1 MNEQLLKDFIATAQ
15 KYNYNW
21 NTVFGKFPELKGYD
35 QQLLKDYVAT
45 AEKYNYDY
53 GVVNSKFP
61 ELGFKQEPLKK
72 KESTE
77 LASKSEKPTSA
88 SSSRRFEG
96 VTEEPISQKKVRTE
110 DYIDQVQNA
119 NKKQTETKVANPF
132 AQKPT
137 EKTVDVLTTKEANK
151 MMAEDF
157 GKKEFAAYSSINKMP
172 STNALND
179 LDDETTADILNK
191 QFEGTNLEFKKIGSQ
206 LTVTSKLVDD
216 IIGSSKI
223 LNEKTIDLS
232 EPDAD
237 KELKSFIS
245 TNILKKSEREQFE
258 NVQSVE
264 DLVKLVGSNPNKFS
278 ASLLEDMDVDSYFEE
293 QGNLLSDEMARAKAD
308 TYDSDLKS
316 YEQKVIKFNQDV
328 KSGKMTKADFDARS
342 AELDNERNSL
352 ENRRNIISNV
362 IYKSEKI
369 DKLLSNLEEA
379 NVITAE
385 EKEKQGSRIGLF
397 FRGVGGGFVD
407 VPQTMIDFG
416 IAGAAAVMDAKTL
429 ADAIKPGEYERLKN
443 LGFSDD
449 KIKNEIQKSVKNRA
463 NKVLKSVPDAF
474 SMGTTEEYV
483 KSADRGIIDQ
493 AIYAV
498 GESLGA
504 VGGGIGVAPLG
515 AAGTTAGFFAMSYNA
530 LEDQMRGPQFDA
542 LSENEKKIMSVP
554 YGLVIGALER
564 LGAKVAVGAA
574 KNKTLGMFSEYII
587 AKTFSSIP
595 KDASLLEIK
604 SAINK
609 SVAASVA
616 NGMLK
621 ITGAGVVEGG
631 TEFTQQI
638 FEGIEKDVANRIIQ
652 SNQLETA
659 KEEGGGTVS
668 KEIYNQIV
676 QNKFFKN
683 AADLSTT
690 EGIGQLLKESGNAF
704 LVGAVAGGMGSTASV
719 GVIEPISNKVSNNRF
734 AIYRD
739 IILNDEARE
748 GAISSI
754 NKKVENNELTREQAD
769 EQIASINEAYP
780 ALRQIPTDFS
790 VGAQREAFGL
800 LMERERL
807 NQEIKDKDPNL
818 VAKQKE
824 RVAEINEQLKGISYA
839 VQEQATGEVSVQ
851 PTTGVG
857 TEMEEGV
864 SETKPEGVTGETIT
878 EEVKVEEPKAEQPQ
892 ANLTKE
898 EIEARRKET
907 EAKIKRKDLFDG
919 VGEFSSTLGNSDK
932 AAVPFSHREKNG
944 IEVVEFAHPDTGS
957 IDVIITGTSN
967 NDFVGFYRIYENGK
981 PTNRWSSKFENQSR
995 NKENFKTMIGSVQE
1009 LLPAGHEY
1017 TEKTSIS
1024 TDGLRVWNQQLDRGY
1039 ELQYDENGNLVTN
1052 EVAINGDAIVNELG
1066 IDVERGR
1073 FSNINVR
1080 SQAEFEKV
1088 KQALLPYLQ
1097 KFGLNESNI
1106 RWMSG
1111 PLKDSGTVKIDLPVL
1126 KKSTSQETGQPEV
1139 QETAAAEKLTVN
1151 PSEGY
1156 SFEYESE
1163 NDIPAEL
1170 KGVEPTGRT
1179 ETKVGRGKN
1188 AKTKLKLTFTGQ
1200 QLIDAGLAV
1209 TPEAQAEVVQP
1220 EVQAE
1225 VQAEPTAKIESIE
1238 VEEVPQVEQSLNDL
1252 TQQNNV
1258 LTENDFTAARIRNVG
1273 KEKVVAQIQKAA
1285 KAIAKVL
1292 PKVKIVVHAT
1302 PEAFVE
1308 ATKDMDG
1315 RLSEGGLYD
1324 QQTGQIHI
1332 NLERANNRTVAHEV
1346 FHALIL
1352 SMVKSDVEAQRLTRS
1367 MIKSVIKSLKKA
1379 EGTAELISYLE
1390 EFESNYDNNIKDE
1403 EKLGELF
1410 GILADNYKAL
1420 PPASKNIIIRFLNR
1434 LAKALG
1440 LKEMTD
1446 REAIQFMNTLSR
1458 KVETGQEIE
1467 VSEVGKQKE
1476 GKAAV
1481 RKQIIGEVGAKRL
1494 DQQENSTLRMDN
1506 LQVAKD
1512 MKDEG
1517 KTPKQIRNATGWEM
1531 GAEGKWRYETVDNL
1545 PFFNDVVNKVRDLI
1559 DNKLSQY
1566 PLLGISDK
1574 AIVSEKASDIIPSEL
1589 TKMYPELNDYTI
1601 DFGIENENKGKID
1614 VDDKKIRVNVGQ
1626 NPINT
1631 VKVLLHEVQHAIQE
1645 IEGFDSGTSAQKI
1658 IDEFIAQDNAF
1669 KNRINRIKKYS
1680 PNSPLLDSVRNQR
1693 KDFIDNFSTVNKNNE
1708 KILNGVNLYLRKAGE
1723 IEARNV
1729 EARMNMTEEQRRNTL
1744 LTETEDV
1751 KDRQII
1757 ETAPRKFAV
1766 RKQKGLIN
1774 LTDQEAMKY
1783 ARAGVENKYDA
1794 QAIKQIGLQGTK
1806 FDKQSILERIQKEF
1820 DGLVKNT
1827 TDYIFREDSPAIDQ
1841 AIQNEID
1848 TMVDQGYSNDQ
1859 IERAKRALKPGP
1871 ERDNFINSYR
1881 RAQVETANQWESYL
1895 GQSDYPAS
1903 FKYLMLDAVLTNN
1916 YDLKTDRYQ
1925 KRTGKTIRNFTPFD
1939 AGTLAELYMSDSN
1952 ELLKDYVRIQAD
1964 NSANI
1969 VESAAF
1975 SSTKDG
1981 KWIKFDGGGNVG
1993 EQELKDNANKLSQL
2007 VQNTYWCTKTN
2018 ALSQLRDGDFYVYVT
2033 ENKQGDFDPRIAVRM
2048 DGDKVGEVR
2057 GNASSKQDLEA
2068 DMLPVADTFLREK
2081 IPNDS
2086 GKKWLDSIAYN
2097 TKVKDL
2103 TEKIDTKVLDMD
2115 DVNEYIDIIKDK
2127 DKFSVDYG
2135 ENGLVQKLQDK
2146 FRDAKFSFGV
2156 ADSQTDIKDDTL
2168 LLIAPNDIYT
2178 FMFYNNEQTKNVQV
2192 IIGNVNIYSD
2202 FDGGK
2207 VKAITGNV
2215 VFEDSSIKEIK
2226 SIESIGGNVRF
2237 RNSEI
2242 KYLGSL
2248 KEIGGDV
2255 SFRNSEIRYLGNL
2268 KSIGGQA
2275 IFRDSEVISL
2285 ENLEFIG
2292 GNADFYDS
2300 NLEDLGSLKEI
2311 GGNADFVF
2319 SSIESLDGLKK
2330 IGGEAKFEDSGVKDL
2345 GELTEVGGTVNVNN
2359 SKIKSLGKLKKARN
2373 LFSNS
2378 NSKLNDLGEL
2388 TEIVSNLNLYNNDT
2402 LKSLGKLKKIGGRA
2416 FFVNSKVEDLGALES
2431 IGGTAEFQGTNI
2443 KSLGKIKEIGGTADL
2458 SDSKIEDLGELESIG
2473 SNAYFQRSNIKSLG
2487 NLKSIGKD
2495 ANFKDSNIKS
2505 LGNLESIGR
2514 DADFYN
2520 SKVEDLGNLQFIG
2533 GAVGF
2538 QGKPELKEQWQQ
2550 RQERQF
2556 AVRKQKTTGP
2566 NRIVENGV
2574 KAGKTD
2580 AEIRQ
2585 EGRAAGFTNKE
2596 MTEALS
2602 KYYTKE
2608 QGIFM
2613 KSGIKGKVGQFVDFA
2628 KKWKQKY
2635 LTTKGLLAKV
2645 GFTYKEKMEGEISAE
2660 ANRAAKTAKK
2670 FGVLFDKFTGDKEL
2684 LKDAFD
2690 KVLRGDKAIQLPA
2703 GFAALANE
2711 MRNHIDR
2718 LSEMLIATGAVDA
2731 DMADT
2736 IRKNIGS
2743 YITRSYEI
2751 YDNKNFR
2758 QKVGEQELQAAKNF
2772 LRTQPGMLELAKAEA
2787 ARTDVTVDEALD
2799 VLVDNKIDEYFADA
2813 ETGALVKGSRLGS
2826 KDLSTLKERKEIPEQ
2841 IRMLMGEYSDPAMN
2855 YARTV
2860 LNIATLAAR
2869 HQFLTQVKEAGMGKF
2884 FFEKNDSQR
2893 PKGFDTE
2900 IASEGSDTMSPL
2912 NGLMTT
2918 PEIAEAFG
2926 LYDGQKGKDNWYS
2939 QLSRIYYKAM
2949 ALVKWLK
2956 TIASVGTHMKNV
2968 FSNFGFVGVNGHSLI
2983 EIGKAAKVV
2992 AQDLKTMSKPEVEA
3006 KIDEY
3011 IKAGIMRQGA
3021 GINEIRDMFKD
3032 ADMDGFLERRLSMRK
3047 PKGVMGKIKQVIS
3060 SRSSK
3065 IISFA
3070 EDLYQAEDDMFKIA
3084 AYETEMNRYADAL
3097 YNKSKD
3103 QLTDKERQEV
3113 SDIAANNVKN
3123 TYPTYSRIP
3132 EGIKQLRK
3140 FPLFI
3145 GSFISFQAESYR
3157 TAYNTIGLA
3166 KDELSSD
3173 NEKIRKIGVRR
3184 IAGAFA
3190 YLTAKTAL
3198 LSYAGYAAGTGL
3210 SGVLG
3215 ALFND
3220 DDEEEKE
3227 KDVRSFLPPWSKNS
3241 DLIILKAADGE
3252 IEYIDFSASDPHGGI
3267 NKALNALFS
3276 GEDMLDSF
3284 KQSTLELVG
3293 QFQGPDILTN
3303 LAIQLKNNE
3312 NDFGKPIYNEEDAFQ
3327 EKTAK
3332 ILDYVYKVVEPGT
3345 ITSVRKGVFSEQSL
3359 GQLAFGEATGLKI
3372 RKVDVK
3378 DQFGYKLPEF
3388 DESFKDIRKI
3398 YNSEYYKSV
3407 EMYEDPKATEKDI
3420 EEQNKKTDEAF
3431 IRANEK
3437 YAAKAKE
3444 LMDLIN
3450 SANRLGVDYDD
3461 LINELSFIK
3470 STMGKSNISEMENG
3484 GNEFIKEKDY

>member
-45 AEKYNYDY
+45 AEKNNYDY

-61 ELGFKQEPLKK
+61 ELGFNQEPVKK

-77 LASKSEKPTSA
+77 LASKSEDGSLASQNTKEEVFFLPNDPSQLYTKKGDEWYKKIGSNYLPLTKGDVAQRSA
-88 SSSRRFEG
+88 
-96 VTEEPISQKKVRTE
+96 
-110 DYIDQVQNA
+110 YLNQNA
-119 NKKQTETKVANPF
+119 QKASQFDIDRAAQSQTSVDTKKLYAQDTKELKKSFEQKYGEVKSLEKINEAKRQEELKKQVPQESEKLNFRAGGGKIYDFDNENEVEEYKDIAPAYYMAYYDNNG
-132 AQKPT
+132 KPLAMMDP
-137 EKTVDVLTTKEANK
+137 EKMKEAEANMK
-151 MMAEDF
+151 KDF
-157 GKKEFAAYSSINKMP
+157 GDKEFAAYMSIDKIPSAKKLSSLGEQAT
-172 STNALND
+172 SD
-179 LDDETTADILNK
+179 VLNK
-191 QFEGTNLEFKKIGSQ
+191 QFEGTNLQFKRSGSELIITSQ
-206 LTVTSKLVDD
+206 LGDGINATV
-216 IIGSSKI
+216 

-237 KELKSFIS
+237 KKLKSFIS
-245 TNILKKSEREQFE
+245 HNIVKKSEREKFD

-264 DLVKLVGSNPNKFS
+264 DLVELVGSKPYKFK
-278 ASLLEDMDVDSYFEE
+278 ASMLEGMNVDQYFEKE
-293 QGNLLSDEMARAKAD
+293 RQLLDGEMARAKAD
-308 TYDSDLKS
+308 TYGTDLKS

-328 KSGKMTKADFDARS
+328 KGGKMSKVDFDAKS
-342 AELDNERNSL
+342 AELENERKSL
-352 ENRRNIISNV
+352 LQRKDIMSKAIV
-362 IYKSEKI
+362 KAEKI
-369 DKLLSNLEEA
+369 DKLTNNLEKA

-385 EKEKQGSRIGLF
+385 EKEKQGSFLGNISRGFGEGLI
-397 FRGVGGGFVD
+397 D
-407 VPQTMIDFG
+407 VSQAGIDFA
-416 IAGAAAVMDAKTL
+416 ISAGSALTDAKTF
-429 ADAIKPGEYERLKN
+429 ADAITPGEYERLRN
-443 LGFSDD
+443 LGYSDD
-449 KIKNEIQKSVKNRA
+449 EIKNEIQKSVKNTA
-463 NKVLKSVPDAF
+463 NKVLGSVPDVF
-474 SMGTTEEYV
+474 GFGTTEEYS
-483 KSADRGIIDQ
+483 KSADRGVIDQ
-493 AIYAV
+493 AAFAI

-504 VGGGIGVAPLG
+504 VAGGIAMAP
-515 AAGTTAGFFAMSYNA
+515 AKAGTTAGFFSMSYNG

-554 YGLVIGALER
+554 YGLVIGALEK
-564 LGAKVAVGAA
+564 LGAKVATGAA
-574 KNKTLGMFSEYII
+574 KSKTLGMFSEYIM
-587 AKTFSSIP
+587 AKTFSSLP
-595 KDASLLEIK
+595 KNASLLEIK
-604 SAINK
+604 SAIDK
-609 SVAASVA
+609 SVALSVA

-621 ITGAGVVEGG
+621 ITGAGIVEGG

-676 QNKFFKN
+676 KNKFFKD
-683 AADLSTT
+683 AADLSSLD
-690 EGIGQLLKESGNAF
+690 GIQQLLKESGNAF
-704 LVGAVAGGMGSTASV
+704 VVGALAGGMGGAMSV
-719 GVIEPISNKVSNNRF
+719 GVAEPISNKVSNNKF

-739 IILNDEARE
+739 IILDDAARE

-754 NKKVENNELTREQAD
+754 NKKVENDQLTREEAD
-769 EQIASINEAYP
+769 EQIKSINESYP
-780 ALRQIPTDFS
+780 ALRQIPTEFS

-800 LMERERL
+800 LMERESL
-807 NQEIKDKDPNL
+807 DKEIKDKDPNL

-824 RVAEINEQLKGISYA
+824 RVAEINEQLKGLSYA
-839 VQEQATGEVSVQ
+839 VQEQGADAVPVQSGAGVSTEVE
-851 PTTGVG
+851 TGVSK
-857 TEMEEGV
+857 TE
-864 SETKPEGVTGETIT
+864 PQGVTGETIT
-878 EEVKVEEPKAEQPQ
+878 EKVEVEGPKAEQPQ
-892 ANLTKE
+892 A
-898 EIEARRKET
+898 
-907 EAKIKRKDLFDG
+907 
-919 VGEFSSTLGNSDK
+919 
-932 AAVPFSHREKNG
+932 
-944 IEVVEFAHPDTGS
+944 
-957 IDVIITGTSN
+957 
-967 NDFVGFYRIYENGK
+967 
-981 PTNRWSSKFENQSR
+981 
-995 NKENFKTMIGSVQE
+995 
-1009 LLPAGHEY
+1009 
-1017 TEKTSIS
+1017 
-1024 TDGLRVWNQQLDRGY
+1024 
-1039 ELQYDENGNLVTN
+1039 
-1052 EVAINGDAIVNELG
+1052 EVA
-1066 IDVERGR
+1066 
-1073 FSNINVR
+1073 
-1080 SQAEFEKV
+1080 
-1088 KQALLPYLQ
+1088 
-1097 KFGLNESNI
+1097 
-1106 RWMSG
+1106 
-1111 PLKDSGTVKIDLPVL
+1111 
-1126 KKSTSQETGQPEV
+1126 QE
-1139 QETAAAEKLTVN
+1139 
-1151 PSEGY
+1151 
-1156 SFEYESE
+1156 
-1163 NDIPAEL
+1163 
-1170 KGVEPTGRT
+1170 
-1179 ETKVGRGKN
+1179 
-1188 AKTKLKLTFTGQ
+1188 
-1200 QLIDAGLAV
+1200 
-1209 TPEAQAEVVQP
+1209 EVVQP
-1220 EVQAE
+1220 SEEDNSFVYKMNTERTSRGKGKWEDDFEIIDNRNGLELGEEASKWAVVNKITGEIVDAKSKKDAQDIIKNAPAYGDMFGDGTTVDFTELSEQAQNKYREQFNQQKTKVVEEAVQPV
-1225 VQAEPTAKIESIE
+1225 VQETVQPTAQAQPTAKIETIE
-1238 VEEVPQVEQSLNDL
+1238 VQEVPQVDQTLNDL

-1258 LTENDFTAARIRNVG
+1258 ITQNDFTAAKVRNVG
-1273 KEKVVAQIQKAA
+1273 KEKVVAQIAKAA

-1302 PEAFVE
+1302 PEAFVA

-1324 QQTGQIHI
+1324 QQTGEIHI

-1352 SMVKSDVEAQRLTRS
+1352 SMVKSDVEAQKLTRS
-1367 MIKSVIKSLKKA
+1367 MIRSVIKSLKKA

-1390 EFESNYDNNIKDE
+1390 EFESNYDENIKNE

-1410 GILADNYKAL
+1410 AVLADNYKQL
-1420 PPASKNIIIRFLNR
+1420 PPASKNVIIRFLNR

-1446 REAIQFMNTLSR
+1446 REAIAFMNTLSR

-1467 VSEVGKQKE
+1467 AREVGKQKE

-1481 RKQIIGEVGAKRL
+1481 RKQIIGEVGAKKL
-1494 DQQENSTLRMDN
+1494 DQQENSNLRMKN
-1506 LQVAKD
+1506 LKVAND
-1512 MKDEG
+1512 MKDAG
-1517 KTPKQIRNATGWEM
+1517 KTPKEIRIETGWEM

-1545 PFFNDVVNKVRDLI
+1545 PFFQDTVSIVKKLQDEESIQYGMDLPANAVLP
-1559 DNKLSQY
+1559 DE
-1566 PLLGISDK
+1566 LL
-1574 AIVSEKASDIIPSEL
+1574 
-1589 TKMYPELNDYTI
+1589 KMYPELNDYRF
-1601 DFGIENENKGKID
+1601 DFGQGNENEGNLDLDI
-1614 VDDKKIRVNVGQ
+1614 KKITVNIGNNQ
-1626 NPINT
+1626 IQT
-1631 VKVLLHEVQHAIQE
+1631 VRTLLHEVQHAIQE
-1645 IEGFDSGTSAQKI
+1645 IEGFDSGTSAKEIMDQ
-1658 IDEFIAQDNAF
+1658 FIAQNNVLR
-1669 KNRINRIKKYS
+1669 NRINRIKKYS
-1680 PNSPLLDSVRNQR
+1680 PNSPVLNTAINNLKS
-1693 KDFIDNFSTVNKNNE
+1693 FIDNFSTVNKNNE
-1708 KILNGVNLYLRKAGE
+1708 RVLDKFNLYMRKAGE

-1729 EARMNMTEEQRRNTL
+1729 EARMNMTAEERRNTL
-1744 LTETEDV
+1744 LTETEDI

-1757 ETAPRKFAV
+1757 EAAPRKFAV

-1774 LTDQEAMKY
+1774 LTDQEAVKY

-1806 FDKQSILERIQKEF
+1806 FDKTSILERIQKEF

-1859 IERAKRALKPGP
+1859 IENAKRAFSPGR
-1871 ERDNFINSYR
+1871 ERDNVINEYR

-1903 FKYLMLDAVLTNN
+1903 FKYLILDAVLTNN

-1925 KRTGKTIRNFTPFD
+1925 KRTAKTIRNFTPFD
-1939 AGTLAELYMSDSN
+1939 AGTLAELYMSESN

-1981 KWIKFDGGGNVG
+1981 KWIKFDGGDGVSQ
-1993 EQELKDNANKLSQL
+1993 QELQDNANKLSQL

-2103 TEKIDTKVLDMD
+2103 TDKIDNKVLDMD
-2115 DVNEYIDIIKDK
+2115 DVMDYIDILKDK

-2135 ENGLVQKLQDK
+2135 ENGLVQTLKNK
-2146 FRDAKFSFGV
+2146 FRNAKFSFGV
-2156 ADSQTDIKDDTL
+2156 ADSQIDIKDDTL
-2168 LLIAPNDIYT
+2168 LLLAPNDMYT
-2178 FMFYNNEQTKNVQV
+2178 FMFRDNEQTKNVQV
-2192 IIGNVNIYSD
+2192 IIGNVNVYDD

-2207 VKAITGNV
+2207 VKAITGSV
-2215 VFEDSSIKEIK
+2215 EFEDSSIKEIK
-2226 SIESIGGNVRF
+2226 SIESIGGNVSF

-2248 KEIGGDV
+2248 KEIGGNV
-2255 SFRNSEIRYLGNL
+2255 SFRNSEVRYLGNL
-2268 KSIGGQA
+2268 KSIGGRA
-2275 IFRDSEVISL
+2275 GFRDSEVRSL
-2285 ENLEFIG
+2285 ENLEYIG
-2292 GNADFYDS
+2292 GNADFYNS
-2300 NLEDLGSLKEI
+2300 SIQDLGSLKEI
-2311 GGNADFVF
+2311 GGSADFVF
-2319 SSIESLDGLKK
+2319 SSIKSLDSLKK
-2330 IGGEAKFEDSGVKDL
+2330 IGGDANFEDSGVKDL
-2345 GELTEVGGTVNVNN
+2345 GELTEVGGTINVNGSNIRSLGKLKKVGGSLLASSSSKLNDLGSLTEVRQNLFLFTNDNLKSLGKLKKVGRNLNISESSIEDLGDLESIGWIADFNN
-2359 SKIKSLGKLKKARN
+2359 SKIKSLGKLKKIGRTID
-2373 LFSNS
+2373 
-2378 NSKLNDLGEL
+2378 LNYSEVEDLGEL
-2388 TEIVSNLNLYNNDT
+2388 ESIGGGISFENS
-2402 LKSLGKLKKIGGRA
+2402 KIESLGKLKEIGGYA
-2416 FFVNSKVEDLGALES
+2416 SFEDSNVQDLGALES
-2431 IGGTAEFQGTNI
+2431 IGGQ
-2443 KSLGKIKEIGGTADL
+2443 
-2458 SDSKIEDLGELESIG
+2458 
-2473 SNAYFQRSNIKSLG
+2473 AYF
-2487 NLKSIGKD
+2487 
-2495 ANFKDSNIKS
+2495 
-2505 LGNLESIGR
+2505 E
-2514 DADFYN
+2514 N

-2533 GAVGF
+2533 GSINF
-2538 QGKPELKEQWQQ
+2538 NGKPELREQWEQ

-2566 NRIVENGV
+2566 SRIVENGV

-2580 AEIRQ
+2580 AQIRQ
-2585 EGRAAGFTNKE
+2585 EGKAAGFTNKE

-2613 KSGIKGKVGQFVDFA
+2613 KSGIKGFVGRFVDGARKF
-2628 KKWKQKY
+2628 KQKY
-2635 LTTKGLLAKV
+2635 LTSKGLLAKI

-2670 FGVLFDKFTGDKEL
+2670 FGVLFDKFTGDKDLL
-2684 LKDAFD
+2684 LKAFD
-2690 KVLRGDKAIQLPA
+2690 KALRGDKSIQLPA
-2703 GFAALANE
+2703 GFARLANE

-2718 LSEMLIATGAVDA
+2718 LSQMLIDSGAVEG
-2731 DMADT
+2731 DMAEA
-2736 IRKNIGS
+2736 IRDNMGT

-2751 YDNKNFR
+2751 FDNKNFR

-2772 LRTQPGMLELAKAEA
+2772 LRTQPGMIALAQAEA
-2787 ARTDVTVDEALD
+2787 ARTGTTVDEALD
-2799 VLVDNKIDEYFADA
+2799 ALVDNKIDEYFADA
-2813 ETGALVKGSRLGS
+2813 ETGALVKGSKLGS

-2860 LNIATLAAR
+2860 LNIASLAAR

-2900 IASEGSDTMSPL
+2900 IAAEGSDTMSPL

-2926 LYDGQKGKDNWYS
+2926 LYNGQKGEDNFVKKTFR
-2939 QLSRIYYKAM
+2939 LYYKAM
-2949 ALVKWLK
+2949 GMVKWLK
-2956 TIASVGTHMKNV
+2956 TIASFATHMKNV
-2968 FSNFGFVGVNGHSLI
+2968 FSNLGFVGLNGHSLI
-2983 EIGKAAKVV
+2983 EIGKAANVV
-2992 AQDLKTMSKPEVEA
+2992 LQDLKTMSKPEIEA

-3021 GINEIRDMFKD
+3021 GINEIKDMFKD
-3032 ADMDGFLERRLSMRK
+3032 ADMDDFLERRLSMRK
-3047 PKGVMGKIKQVIS
+3047 PNKGVVGKIKQVIS
-3060 SRSSK
+3060 SKASK
-3065 IISFA
+3065 IKTGM

-3113 SDIAANNVKN
+3113 SDIATNNVKN

-3173 NEKIRKIGVRR
+3173 NKKIKAIAARR

-3190 YLTAKTAL
+3190 YLSAKTAL
-3198 LSYAGYAAGTGL
+3198 LSYTGYAAGTGL

-3220 DDEEEKE
+3220 DDEEKKE
-3227 KDVRSFLPPWSKNS
+3227 KDVRSFLPPWSQNS
-3241 DLIILKAADGE
+3241 DIIILKAADGE

-3267 NKALNALFS
+3267 NKALNALFR
-3276 GEDMLDSF
+3276 GEDMVDSF
-3284 KQSTLELVG
+3284 KQSMLELVG
-3293 QFQGPDILTN
+3293 QFEGPDILTN
-3303 LAIQLKNNE
+3303 LAIQLNNNE
-3312 NDFGKPIYNEEDAFQ
+3312 NDFGKPIYNEEDSR
-3327 EKTAK
+3327 ENK
-3332 ILDYVYKVVEPGT
+3332 ISKVIDYVYKVVEPGT
-3345 ITSVRKGVFSEQSL
+3345 ATSIRKAVASEQSL

-3372 RKVDVK
+3372 RKVNVK

-3388 DESFKDIRKI
+3388 DDSFKDIRKI
-3398 YNSEYYKSV
+3398 YNSEYYKN
-3407 EMYEDPKATEKDI
+3407 ERLLEDSKATNKDI
-3420 EEQNKKTDEAF
+3420 NEQQKKTDDAYV
-3431 IRANEK
+3431 RANEQ

-3450 SANRLGVDYDD
+3450 SANRLGVDYDE
-3461 LINELSFIK
+3461 LIDQLESIK
-3470 STMGKSNISEMENG
+3470 STMGKSNIYEMEDG
-3484 GNEFIKEKDY
+3484 GTEFIKEK

>member
-21 NTVFGKFPELKGYD
+21 NKAFGLFPELQGYD

-45 AEKYNYDY
+45 AEKNNYDY
-53 GVVNSKFP
+53 KKVNSLFP
-61 ELGFKQEPLKK
+61 EFGFNQEPVKK

-77 LASKSEKPTSA
+77 LASKSGKPTSA
-88 SSSRRFEG
+88 SSSKRRFEG
-96 VTEEPISQKKVRTE
+96 VTEEPISQKKVRTD

-119 NKKQTETKVANPF
+119 QKKQIKPQVKAVNTLAPNATE
-132 AQKPT
+132 Q
-137 EKTVDVLTTKEANK
+137 TVDVLTTKEANQ

-157 GKKEFAAYSSINKMP
+157 GEKEFEAYSSINKLP
-172 STNALND
+172 SANKLRD
-179 LDDETTADILNK
+179 LDEETTADILNK
-191 QFEGTNLEFKKIGSQ
+191 QFEGTNLEFKKLGWQ
-206 LTVTSKLVDD
+206 LTVTSK
-216 IIGSSKI
+216 IGDGINSTI

-237 KELKSFIS
+237 KKLKSFIS
-245 TNILKKSEREQFE
+245 TNLVKKSEREQFE
-258 NVQSVE
+258 NAQSVE
-264 DLVKLVGSNPNKFS
+264 DLVQLVGSNPNKFR
-278 ASLLEDMDVDSYFEE
+278 ASLLEGMDVDSYFQKERDILN
-293 QGNLLSDEMARAKAD
+293 GEMTRAKAD
-308 TYDSDLKS
+308 TYDSDLKL

-328 KSGKMTKADFDARS
+328 KSGKMTKADFDSRS
-342 AELDNERNSL
+342 AELENERKSL
-352 ENRRNIISNV
+352 VQRRDIMSRV
-362 IYKSEKI
+362 IGRAEKI
-369 DKLLSNLEEA
+369 DDLTNNLENA
-379 NVITAE
+379 KVITAAE
-385 EKEKQGSRIGLF
+385 REKQGSLTGLVL
-397 FRGVGGGFVD
+397 RGVGEGLTD
-407 VPQTMIDFG
+407 VSQAMIDFG
-416 IAGAAAVMDAKTL
+416 IAGASAVTDAKTL
-429 ADAIKPGEYERLKN
+429 ADAISPGEYDRLKR

-449 KIKNEIQKSVKNRA
+449 EIKNEIQKSVKNRA
-463 NKVLKSVPDAF
+463 NKVLRSVPDAF
-474 SMGTTEEYV
+474 GMGTTEEYA
-483 KSADRGIIDQ
+483 KSADRGIIEQ
-493 AIYAV
+493 AAYAI

-504 VGGGIGVAPLG
+504 VGGGIGIAPLG
-515 AAGTTAGFFAMSYNA
+515 TAGTTAGFFSMSYNA

-554 YGLVIGALER
+554 YGLVIGALEK
-564 LGAKVAVGAA
+564 LGAKVAAGAA
-574 KNKTLGMFSEYII
+574 KNKTLGMFSEYIM
-587 AKTFSSIP
+587 AKTFSSLP
-595 KDASLLEIK
+595 KNASLLEIK
-604 SAINK
+604 SAIDK
-609 SVAASVA
+609 SVALSVA

-734 AIYRD
+734 AVYRD
-739 IILNDEARE
+739 IILNDDARE

-754 NKKVENNELTREQAD
+754 NKKVEDNELTREQAD
-769 EQIASINEAYP
+769 EQIKSINESYP

-800 LMERERL
+800 LMEREKL
-807 NQEIKDKDPNL
+807 NKEIADKDPNL

-824 RVAEINEQLKGISYA
+824 RVAEINEQLKGLSYA

-857 TEMEEGV
+857 TEMEKGV
-864 SETKPEGVTGETIT
+864 SETKPEVVTGE
-878 EEVKVEEPKAEQPQ
+878 EVKIEEPQAEV
-892 ANLTKE
+892 TKE
-898 EIEARRKET
+898 EIVQSE
-907 EAKIKRKDLFDG
+907 
-919 VGEFSSTLGNSDK
+919 
-932 AAVPFSHREKNG
+932 
-944 IEVVEFAHPDTGS
+944 
-957 IDVIITGTSN
+957 
-967 NDFVGFYRIYENGK
+967 
-981 PTNRWSSKFENQSR
+981 ENQALIDDYVKSQTEFINGATTISQEEKQQR
-995 NKENFKTMIGSVQE
+995 IQE
-1009 LLPAGHEY
+1009 LESDPVAYAENKAGI
-1017 TEKTSIS
+1017 T
-1024 TDGLRVWNQQLDRGY
+1024 
-1039 ELQYDENGNLVTN
+1039 
-1052 EVAINGDAIVNELG
+1052 
-1066 IDVERGR
+1066 
-1073 FSNINVR
+1073 
-1080 SQAEFEKV
+1080 EFEGETPHTD
-1088 KQALLPYLQ
+1088 LLNSLQ
-1097 KFGLNESNI
+1097 
-1106 RWMSG
+1106 RQ
-1111 PLKDSGTVKIDLPVL
+1111 PV
-1126 KKSTSQETGQPEV
+1126 V

-1163 NDIPAEL
+1163 NDVPAEL

-1220 EVQAE
+1220 VVQE
-1225 VQAEPTAKIESIE
+1225 TVQTEPTAKIETIE
-1238 VEEVPQVEQSLNDL
+1238 VQEVPQVEQVLDDL

-1258 LTENDFTAARIRNVG
+1258 LTQNDFTAARIRNVG

-1324 QQTGQIHI
+1324 HQTGEIHI

-1390 EFESNYDNNIKDE
+1390 EFESNYDDNIKDE

-1410 GILADNYKAL
+1410 GILADNYKQL

-1446 REAIQFMNTLSR
+1446 REAIAFMNNLSR
-1458 KVETGQEIE
+1458 KVEMGQEIE
-1467 VSEVGKQKE
+1467 AREVGKQKE

-1494 DQQENSTLRMDN
+1494 DQQENSNLRMDN
-1506 LQVAKD
+1506 LQVAKN
-1512 MKDEG
+1512 MKVAGE
-1517 KTPKQIRNATGWEM
+1517 TPKQIRNATGWEM

-1545 PFFNDVVNKVRDLI
+1545 PFFNDVVNKVKSFRDQYL
-1559 DNKLSQY
+1559 NKF
-1566 PLLGISDK
+1566 PLLVLTDK
-1574 AIVSEKASDIIPSEL
+1574 AIVSKKASDILPAEL
-1589 TKMYPELNDYTI
+1589 INMYPELNDYTI
-1601 DFGIENENKGKID
+1601 DFGVKDENKGSIS
-1614 VDDKKIRVNVGQ
+1614 VGKKTIRVDIGQ

-1645 IEGFDSGTSAQKI
+1645 IEGFDSGTNLEKI
-1658 IDEFIAQDNAF
+1658 LNQFIAQDNAL
-1669 KNRINRIKKYS
+1669 KNRINKIRNTS
-1680 PNSPLLDSVRNQR
+1680 PDSPLLDAVINQR
-1693 KDFIDNFSTVNKNNE
+1693 KAFIDNFSTVNKNNE
-1708 KILNGVNLYLRKAGE
+1708 KILNAFDLYMRKAGE
-1723 IEARNV
+1723 IEANNV
-1729 EARMNMTEEQRRNTL
+1729 INRMNMTEEERRNTL
-1744 LTETEDV
+1744 LTETESV

-1757 ETAPRKFAV
+1757 EDRATGKFAV
-1766 RKQKGLIN
+1766 RKQKGDVVKSKIN
-1774 LTDQEAMKY
+1774 EDWEHTITLNGKEIGKIF
-1783 ARAGVENKYDA
+1783 YDKS
-1794 QAIKQIGLQGTK
+1794 QKTWNNLD
-1806 FDKQSILERIQKEF
+1806 FDRR
-1820 DGLVKNT
+1820 DVT
-1827 TDYIFREDSPAIDQ
+1827 P
-1841 AIQNEID
+1841 
-1848 TMVDQGYSNDQ
+1848 YS
-1859 IERAKRALKPGP
+1859 E
-1871 ERDNFINSYR
+1871 
-1881 RAQVETANQWESYL
+1881 
-1895 GQSDYPAS
+1895 
-1903 FKYLMLDAVLTNN
+1903 
-1916 YDLKTDRYQ
+1916 
-1925 KRTGKTIRNFTPFD
+1925 
-1939 AGTLAELYMSDSN
+1939 
-1952 ELLKDYVRIQAD
+1952 
-1964 NSANI
+1964 
-1969 VESAAF
+1969 
-1975 SSTKDG
+1975 
-1981 KWIKFDGGGNVG
+1981 KWVYGDVVG
-1993 EQELKDNANKLSQL
+1993 
-2007 VQNTYWCTKTN
+2007 
-2018 ALSQLRDGDFYVYVT
+2018 
-2033 ENKQGDFDPRIAVRM
+2033 ENKQEAIDEMVRRYKEKEVKPTAKAEEAKIKYTN
-2048 DGDKVGEVR
+2048 DQVTNNFLNALNEKSDVSRNPINNKEFIYGDKASLEFSRFDKGDRNEIAIQSISTFDKGKGVG
-2057 GNASSKQDLEA
+2057 KQVMKDITDTA
-2068 DMLPVADTFLREK
+2068 DELGVT
-2081 IPNDS
+2081 
-2086 GKKWLDSIAYN
+2086 
-2097 TKVKDL
+2097 L
-2103 TEKIDTKVLDMD
+2103 TL
-2115 DVNEYIDIIKDK
+2115 
-2127 DKFSVDYG
+2127 
-2135 ENGLVQKLQDK
+2135 
-2146 FRDAKFSFGV
+2146 DAKPFGNEGLSKEQLINFYKKNGFV
-2156 ADSQTDIKDDTL
+2156 ANIEE
-2168 LLIAPNDIYT
+2168 
-2178 FMFYNNEQTKNVQV
+2178 MF
-2192 IIGNVNIYSD
+2192 
-2202 FDGGK
+2202 
-2207 VKAITGNV
+2207 
-2215 VFEDSSIKEIK
+2215 
-2226 SIESIGGNVRF
+2226 
-2237 RNSEI
+2237 
-2242 KYLGSL
+2242 
-2248 KEIGGDV
+2248 
-2255 SFRNSEIRYLGNL
+2255 
-2268 KSIGGQA
+2268 
-2275 IFRDSEVISL
+2275 
-2285 ENLEFIG
+2285 
-2292 GNADFYDS
+2292 
-2300 NLEDLGSLKEI
+2300 
-2311 GGNADFVF
+2311 
-2319 SSIESLDGLKK
+2319 
-2330 IGGEAKFEDSGVKDL
+2330 GGEFESEE
-2345 GELTEVGGTVNVNN
+2345 ELIDYVINEEPET
-2359 SKIKSLGKLKKARN
+2359 
-2373 LFSNS
+2373 
-2378 NSKLNDLGEL
+2378 
-2388 TEIVSNLNLYNNDT
+2388 
-2402 LKSLGKLKKIGGRA
+2402 
-2416 FFVNSKVEDLGALES
+2416 ALQMTREPS
-2431 IGGTAEFQGTNI
+2431 T
-2443 KSLGKIKEIGGTADL
+2443 
-2458 SDSKIEDLGELESIG
+2458 
-2473 SNAYFQRSNIKSLG
+2473 
-2487 NLKSIGKD
+2487 
-2495 ANFKDSNIKS
+2495 
-2505 LGNLESIGR
+2505 
-2514 DADFYN
+2514 
-2520 SKVEDLGNLQFIG
+2520 
-2533 GAVGF
+2533 
-2538 QGKPELKEQWQQ
+2538 
-2550 RQERQF
+2550 RQF

-2566 NRIVENGV
+2566 SRIVENGV

-2613 KSGIKGKVGQFVDFA
+2613 KSGIKGKIGQFVDFA

-2690 KVLRGDKAIQLPA
+2690 KVLRGDKSIQLPA

-2718 LSEMLIATGAVDA
+2718 LSQMLIATGAVEG

-2736 IRKNIGS
+2736 IRKNMGA

-2751 YDNKNFR
+2751 FDNKNFR

-2772 LRTQPGMLELAKAEA
+2772 LRTQPGMIELAKAEA
-2787 ARTDVTVDEALD
+2787 ARTGVTVDEALD
-2799 VLVDNKIDEYFADA
+2799 ALVDNKIDEYFADA
-2813 ETGALVKGSRLGS
+2813 ETGALIKGSKLGS

-2900 IASEGSDTMSPL
+2900 IAAEGSDTMSPL

-2926 LYDGQKGKDNWYS
+2926 LYDGQKGEDTWVQQAIK
-2939 QLSRIYYKAM
+2939 IYYKAM
-2949 ALVKWLK
+2949 GMVKWLK
-2956 TIASVGTHMKNV
+2956 TIPSFGTHMKNV
-2968 FSNFGFVGVNGHSLI
+2968 FSNFGFVAVNGHSLI
-2983 EIGKAAKVV
+2983 EIGKAIKVV
-2992 AQDLKTMSKPEVEA
+2992 AQDLKTMSKPDVEA

-3021 GINEIRDMFKD
+3021 GVNEIKDMFKD
-3032 ADMDGFLERRLSMRK
+3032 ADMDDFLERRLSMRK

-3060 SRSSK
+3060 SKTSK
-3065 IISFA
+3065 LKTA
-3070 EDLYQAEDDMFKIA
+3070 MEDLYQAEDDMFKIA
-3084 AYETEMNRYADAL
+3084 AYETEMNRYADSL

-3113 SDIAANNVKN
+3113 SEIAANNVKN

-3132 EGIKQLRK
+3132 EGIKRLRR

-3157 TAYNTIGLA
+3157 TAYNTIALA

-3173 NEKIRKIGVRR
+3173 NKKIKAIGVRR
-3184 IAGAFA
+3184 VAGAGA

-3198 LSYAGYAAGTGL
+3198 LSYAGYAAGTGIG
-3210 SGVLG
+3210 GVLG
-3215 ALFND
+3215 ALFDD
-3220 DDEEEKE
+3220 DDEEKKQ
-3227 KDVRSFLPPWSKNS
+3227 KDVRSFLPPWSQNS

-3267 NKALNALFS
+3267 NKALNALLN
-3276 GEDMLDSF
+3276 GEDLLDSF
-3284 KQSTLELVG
+3284 KKSTLELVG

-3303 LAIQLKNNE
+3303 LAIQLKGNE
-3312 NDFGKPIYNEEDAFQ
+3312 NDFGKPIYNEEDSFA
-3327 EKTAK
+3327 EKTDK

-3345 ITSVRKGVFSEQSL
+3345 ITSIRKAVGSEQSAS
-3359 GQLAFGEATGLKI
+3359 QLAFGEATGLKI
-3372 RKVDVK
+3372 RKANVK
-3378 DQFGYKLPEF
+3378 EQFGYKLSEF

-3398 YNSEYYKSV
+3398 YNSEYYKN
-3407 EMYEDPKATEKDI
+3407 ERMLEDPKATNKEID
-3420 EEQNKKTDEAF
+3420 EQQKKTDDAYV
-3431 IRANEK
+3431 RANK
-3437 YAAKAKE
+3437 QYAAKAKE

-3450 SANRLGVDYDD
+3450 SANRLGVDYDE
-3461 LINELSFIK
+3461 LIDQLETIK
-3470 STMGKSNISEMENG
+3470 STMGKSNIYEMEDG
-3484 GNEFIKEKDY
+3484 GTEFIKEK